1 MVTSTNH
8 LNSICRENKLNILHR
23 FWLCAGIPWSSLLVA
38 LTPSPAS
45 ADYRTNLPTPLARIG
60 RDALHM
66 HNDFMIIVTA
76 LFVVVFGIMIYSMVK
91 HRQST
96 SHHGARFTGPT
107 GSVQWL
113 WALVPLAILLFV
125 DYALMGLN

>member
-1 MVTSTNH
+1 MS
-8 LNSICRENKLNILHR
+8 
-23 FWLCAGIPWSSLLVA
+23 GLLVA
-38 LTPSPAS
+38 LTPSLAG
-45 ADYRTNLPTPLARIG
+45 ADYRTNLPTPVARIS
-60 RDALHM
+60 RDTLYL

-91 HRQST
+91 HRQSIG
-96 SHHGARFTGPT
+96 HHAAKFTGPS

-113 WALVPLAILLFV
+113 WAMVPFAILLLV